1 MLMGVLEPPPEYL
14 WVIHLCHTISRI
26 PTHLIQRKSLEEE
39 LQEYPR
45 RALASTW
52 RHQPPFGRLWDW
64 LPGPAYFRALASFA
78 SASKKTWL
86 ARGCSEVLLKIP
98 ISHPSWAWRC
108 LCTCAKPSECFQA
121 LVTAILFIP
130 EIPIPKKNISG
141 KKMNHSKFVICVFIA
156 GHRGS
161 NV

>member
-1 MLMGVLEPPPEYL
+1 MLKGVLEPPPEYL

-52 RHQPPFGRLWDW
+52 RHGPHHSAVCETEA
-64 LPGPAYFRALASFA
+64 GPAYFRALASFA

-86 ARGCSEVLLKIP
+86 RAGCSF
-98 ISHPSWAWRC
+98 R
-108 LCTCAKPSECFQA
+108 FY
-121 LVTAILFIP
+121 
-130 EIPIPKKNISG
+130 
-141 KKMNHSKFVICVFIA
+141 
-156 GHRGS
+156 
-161 NV
+161 